1 MRLRVIFTFIVIAA
15 IGAFIL
21 YVAAPEIVKGVK
33 AVTSQQTAYFQ
44 FDSVLPTTRG
54 ESDAADRIG

>member
-1 MRLRVIFTFIVIAA
+1 MFTFIVIAA
-15 IGAFIL
+15 IGAFIP